1 MRALL
6 PIAPLAIAL
15 VTGLVAA
22 SPVAAADYVTIVQ
35 TNIVDRPVDAV
46 WAKIGGYCAIAD
58 WLKVTCELTSGTGE
72 VGTVR
77 RLNGTT
83 VEPMVAKTATSYAYW
98 QSAGTMTPYQ
108 YHGSLVAEPAGKGRT
123 KLIYTLFY
131 DASLMPSDAV
141 RESEH
146 KRLEGRFGGALA
158 EMKRLA
164 EAK

>member
-6 PIAPLAIAL
+6 SLAML
-15 VTGLVAA
+15 TGVVAA
-22 SPVAAADYVTIVQ
+22 FPAAAADYVAIRLT
-35 TNIVDRPVDAV
+35 TTVDRPVDAV
-46 WAKIGGYCAIAD
+46 WSKIGGYCAIAD

-83 VEPMVAKTATSYAYW
+83 LEPMVAKTAHSYAYW

-108 YHGSLVAEPAGKGRT
+108 YHGSLTAEPAGKGKT
-123 KLIYTLFY
+123 TLIYTLFY
-131 DASLMPSDAV
+131 DASLMASDAV

-158 EMKRLA
+158 EMKRLS
-164 EAK
+164 EAR